1 MDTLKILLGATVA
14 LLLGAL
20 AVSYKNIN
28 APAKPAAQSEQK
40 ELLRQIE
47 ELRLEQ
53 DRLQIEKQRMEIQ
66 QAAAQAPPVPAP
78 AVAQPSEIAAMQAQ
92 IAELEKE
99 KEKALRDAETADREA
114 AFVGG
119 KMLEGRD
126 QEARRARMIR
136 DSLVIARIQEWVEDP
151 QLGGFATIEVIMPD
165 NVQSGSVLCVRRNT
179 GILGRLQVGEMSIE
193 GAIANPIGSF
203 PEARPQA
210 GDELILE
217 PPF

>member
-28 APAKPAAQSEQK
+28 APAKPAVQNEQK

-53 DRLQIEKQRMEIQ
+53 DRLQIEKQRMELQ

-78 AVAQPSEIAAMQAQ
+78 VAEPAEIAAMQAQ

-136 DSLVIARIQEWVEDP
+136 DSLVIARIKEWVEDP
-151 QLGGFATIEVIMPD
+151 QFGGFATIEVIMPD
-165 NVQSGSVLCVRRNT
+165 NVQPGSVLCVRRNT
-179 GILGRLQVGEMSIE
+179 GILGKLRVGEMSIE

>member
-28 APAKPAAQSEQK
+28 APAKPAAQNEQK

-78 AVAQPSEIAAMQAQ
+78 VAEPAEIAAMQAQ